1 MSQKLIIASRPCK
14 FCGGLI
20 SWTQKIDGKLPTHV
34 DANGK
39 VLNDGKCP
47 KLTQRAKITSQ
58 GAKFYRTI
66 EFNRF
71 GIKEQDSEYTLPI
84 FQKGKA
90 LIPRFY
96 IGKISLELNTFKKI
110 IKIPQNLPKNIEW
123 SLGHGLTRKLL
134 EQHQL
139 FTFFRVISESEHDK
153 NRYIHLFIVP
163 HQKLDSTDFN
173 SLVVKILNEI
183 AKKNL
188 FSLSTLV
195 NNDFIKVTIT
205 SENINSYANNLKTF
219 FDAIVFKLRYRMEPE
234 KYRTTVHYEIVE
246 KELYYYVDID
256 SIFEAK
262 GAPATQDDIGKF
274 IYGEL
279 KTKNQKYRLIK
290 ITNHSVKDHLN
301 TPEYRKFLEYAR
313 TQYENQGLPSRKNA
327 NEDWSVRDYWEKLNG
342 IVVPEND
349 LITIVEARNDKRFF
363 FPFSRL
369 FKSELADVPKE
380 LRFNAIQKAKQ
391 ELQIIIYRYQTQLV
405 KYRPKIEFLPLS
417 QIVPRYFDLTLDPMV
432 VEFAE
437 GKTVKVKRDQSD
449 PSQLNLIPQ
458 ELLKEYSGNYKPLAG
473 MFEFLLIPIVPD
485 DLNQDEKSNVSKLT
499 STIAS
504 NLKKYHLSDTVNIS
518 PWIIYKFDRNA
529 ILERK
534 NNIWGAIFDT
544 YIVPKLKE
552 LNNSIDK
559 KSVIVVPLI
568 GLRNLGDASRLFKFY
583 FQNEFYKLLDK
594 DLDKKQFS
602 VIQSFLVNEDEKY
615 KGPKMAIMI
624 YKNTLFNIGA
634 NNPHSDVAERIQNGI
649 IFKFKYP
656 FGTKDINRPIESIE
670 MQAGF
675 DASKILGVE
684 HSKPR
689 GAIVVIL
696 DPYGKQVKSGFVRNA
711 QTHKGLISESVV
723 RETIVELVKHQNQL
737 IERSIKNS
745 VELPKKIIFL
755 FDGDISSPQKEL
767 FLKVYNELIESE
779 EYPILPEFLVIEVLK
794 SHPIRM
800 YLLKETKV
808 FDVPFGSMALLNE
821 KEFVIKSH
829 IWSKSNMAQ
838 PQLYRFKMRMSQ
850 RYKDVVSY
858 SISDVELINIAVQL
872 FQSTLFNTGKSG
884 RPLKESFVIH
894 ESHKLSQEFASKPNS
909 IGILSYK
916 D

>member
-1 MSQKLIIASRPCK
+1 MSQKLIIASKRCK

-34 DANGK
+34 DANGN
-39 VLNDGKCP
+39 VINDGKCP
-47 KLTQRAKITSQ
+47 KLTKKPKITAQ
-58 GAKFYRTI
+58 GAKFYRTN
-66 EFNRF
+66 EFNKF

-123 SLGHGLTRKLL
+123 KLGHGLTRKLL

-163 HQKLDSTDFN
+163 HQKIDSTDFN
-173 SLVVKILNEI
+173 SLIIKILNET
-183 AKKNL
+183 ANDNPFNL
-188 FSLSTLV
+188 KALI
-195 NNDFIKVTIT
+195 NNNFIKVSIT
-205 SENINSYANNLKTF
+205 SVTIESYANNLKTF

-234 KYRTTVHYEIVE
+234 KFRTTVHHEIVD
-246 KELYYYVDID
+246 KDLYFYVDID

-262 GAPATQDDIGKF
+262 GAPATKDDVGKF

-290 ITNHSVKDHLN
+290 ITNCSVKDHLN

-313 TQYENQGLPSRKNA
+313 TQYENHGLPSRKSA
-327 NEDWSVRDYWEKLNG
+327 NEDWSVKDYWEKISG
-342 IVVPEND
+342 IIVPEND
-349 LITIVEARNDKRFF
+349 LITIVEARNDRRFF
-363 FPFSRL
+363 FPLSRL
-369 FKSELADVPKE
+369 FKSELADVSKE

-391 ELQIIIYRYQTQLV
+391 ELQKVIEKYRTQLV
-405 KYRPKIEFLPLS
+405 KYSPKIEFLSLS

-437 GKTVKVKRDQSD
+437 GITEKVERDRGN

-458 ELLKEYSGNYKPLAG
+458 ELLKEYSGKYKPLAG
-473 MFEFLLIPIVPD
+473 MFEFLLIPIVPN
-485 DLNQDEKSNVSKLT
+485 DLNQYEKSNVSKLMDN
-499 STIAS
+499 IAS
-504 NLKKYHLSDTVNIS
+504 NLKKYHLSDIVDIS
-518 PWIIYKFDRNA
+518 PWITYKFDRNA

-544 YIVPKLKE
+544 QIVPKLKE
-552 LNNSIDK
+552 LNNLIDK
-559 KSVIVVPLI
+559 KSVLAVPLI

-634 NNPHSDVAERIQNGI
+634 NNPRSDVAERIQNGI

-656 FGTKDINRPIESIE
+656 FGTKDINKPIESIE

-696 DPYGKQVKSGFVRNA
+696 DPYGKQVKSGFVRDA

-723 RETIVELVKHQNQL
+723 RETIVQLVKNQDQL
-737 IERSIKNS
+737 IERGIKKHI
-745 VELPKKIIFL
+745 ELPKKIIFL
-755 FDGDISSPQKEL
+755 FDGNIS
-767 FLKVYNELIESE
+767 
-779 EYPILPEFLVIEVLK
+779 
-794 SHPIRM
+794 
-800 YLLKETKV
+800 
-808 FDVPFGSMALLNE
+808 
-821 KEFVIKSH
+821 
-829 IWSKSNMAQ
+829 
-838 PQLYRFKMRMSQ
+838 
-850 RYKDVVSY
+850 
-858 SISDVELINIAVQL
+858 
-872 FQSTLFNTGKSG
+872 
-884 RPLKESFVIH
+884 
-894 ESHKLSQEFASKPNS
+894 
-909 IGILSYK
+909 
-916 D
+916 